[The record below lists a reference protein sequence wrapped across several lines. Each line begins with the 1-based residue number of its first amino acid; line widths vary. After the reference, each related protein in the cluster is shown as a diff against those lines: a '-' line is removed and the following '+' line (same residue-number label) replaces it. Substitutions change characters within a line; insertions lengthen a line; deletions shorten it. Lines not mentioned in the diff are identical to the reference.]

1 MNFFFINKVKKLRSS
16 LPPPR
21 NDPLEHLRNLMST
34 RTCAFTLKP
43 VHPDDVL
50 EIVKNL
56 KNSKSTG
63 LDNLDV
69 WTLKLII
76 GDILPALTHV
86 INLSL
91 TSLVFPNVWKLAK
104 IIPLLKKGDP
114 LCPENYRPVDQLSIL
129 SKILERWSSSRW
141 WSIWRATVY
150 YTQVTMVQEPSTVLV
165 QLLLRCMTLGQSV

>member
-114 LCPENYRPVDQLSIL
+114 LCPQNYRPVALLSIL
-129 SKILERWSSSRW
+129 SKILER
-141 WSIWRATVY
+141 VVFQ
-150 YTQVTMVQEPSTVLV
+150 QVVEYMEGNTLHPSHHGSKAKHSTCTAVIF
-165 QLLLRCMTLGQSV
+165 